1 MEIWKDVKGYE
12 NLYQVSNK
20 GRVKTLYKPD
30 QGCST
35 LDENNIKKIGDVTKH
50 KGYCLV
56 QLYKDGKKKMARV
69 HRLVAEAFIP
79 NPMNYPQ
86 VNHIDGNKTNNCVEN
101 LEWCSGKHNMEHAAK
116 HHLLGDAKLKKT
128 RKIQQLTLD
137 GEVIATYKSIR
148 QAALANNIS
157 RDAVTYCV
165 KGLQKSTRGFMF
177 KYL

>member
-1 MEIWKDVKGYE
+1 MEIWKDVNGYE

-20 GRVKTLYKPD
+20 GRVKTLHKPD

-35 LDENNIKKIGDVTKH
+35 LDENNIKKIDDVTRH

-56 QLYKDGKKKMARV
+56 QLYKDGKKKMVRV

-79 NPMNYPQ
+79 NPMNYSQ

-101 LEWCSGKHNMEHAAK
+101 LEWCSGKHNMQHAVEHNLNNCGK
-116 HHLLGDAKLKKT
+116 Q

-137 GEVIATYKSIR
+137 GEVITTYKSIR
-148 QAALANNIS
+148 QAALATNIS
-157 RDAVTYCV
+157 RDAITYCL
-165 KGLQKSTRGFMF
+165 KGLQKSTRGFLF